1 MEPAYWVML
10 LILSGFILMVLEFF
24 VPSAGSLGGLSA
36 ICLIAAI
43 VMAYSISAAVGTVVL
58 LVVLVAV
65 PLVLAGMV
73 KVWPYTPLG
82 RRLFLTPPAPEPDSV
97 ETDLKQYVGRVGVAM
112 TPMLPA
118 GMIRIER
125 VNFDAV
131 ADGEAVEKGD
141 KVLVKS
147 VRMKRLIIRKVDPLS
162 EMPEP
167 SSPSPGS
174 EEDILAR
181 PIDELGL
188 ESWDDLSVDG
198 TDEAGS

>member
-58 LVVLVAV
+58 LLVLVAV

-82 RRLFLTPPAPEPDSV
+82 RRLFLNPPAPEPDSV
-97 ETDLKQYVGRVGVAM
+97 EADLKQYVGRVGVAM

-131 ADGEAVEKGD
+131 ADGEAVDKGD

-167 SSPSPGS
+167 SSPSPDS

-198 TDEAGS
+198 TDETGS